1 MNSGLRAWKPIWWSQ
16 GIAFIEAIDSLR
28 SDVGDLRSEMQEG
41 FSDLRV
47 GQNLMAEALIVLID
61 PRDIAYTPV
70 RQDLTK
76 RLRSHFKVSED

>member
-1 MNSGLRAWKPIWWSQ
+1 MESRDRLIG
-16 GIAFIEAIDSLR
+16 AIDSLR
-28 SDVGDLRSEMQEG
+28 SEMRSEMGGLRSEMWEG

-76 RLRSHFKVSED
+76 RLRSHFEVSEER

>member
-1 MNSGLRAWKPIWWSQ
+1 MALERRVRALEADLVESRDRLI
-16 GIAFIEAIDSLR
+16 GAIDSLR
-28 SDVGDLRSEMQEG
+28 SEMRGG
-41 FSDLRV
+41 FSDLRA

>member
-1 MNSGLRAWKPIWWSQ
+1 MWA
-16 GIAFIEAIDSLR
+16 
-28 SDVGDLRSEMQEG
+28 EMWEG

-76 RLRSHFKVSED
+76 RLRSYFEVSEER